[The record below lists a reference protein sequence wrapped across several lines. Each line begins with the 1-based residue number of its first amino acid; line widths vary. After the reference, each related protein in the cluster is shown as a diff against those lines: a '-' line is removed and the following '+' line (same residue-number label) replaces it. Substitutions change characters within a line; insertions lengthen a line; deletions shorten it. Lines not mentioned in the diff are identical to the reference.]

1 MRSIA
6 VGDTVGARWRPRY
19 YWEWSCSCNF
29 CTCTVADEGDTALV
43 RYEQVCPVSLA
54 SEVLA
59 ERWTPLI
66 LREIVLFD
74 RHHFTEIQHGVGRIS
89 QSLLSARL
97 RTLEEAGVLERRP
110 NRLGRGWEY
119 HPTRAGRELETV
131 LNQLGIWAQH
141 WIELRR
147 EDCDPAYLM
156 QTVHAILRPERLP
169 AAPVTVR
176 FEFLGDA
183 KIYWLV
189 IDGPQPELCYY
200 DPGRESDL
208 VVRVEERAL
217 GNVLLGRARLADA
230 ISDGAVRLEGRPDL
244 VRSFPSWLGP
254 TRFARYA
261 LPAQTA
267 DLPISPATAVQ
278 AGSARLGSETRT
290 PLTGKTPNRDAGRMD
305 RLSGR

>member
-1 MRSIA
+1 MHVIA
-6 VGDTVGARWRPRY
+6 VEETVGVWLGRRQFWN
-19 YWEWSCSCNF
+19 WSCSCNF
-29 CTCTVADEGDTALV
+29 CTCPRRDEGDTAVV

-74 RHHFTEIQHGVGRIS
+74 RHHFSEIQHGVGRIS

-97 RTLEEAGVLERRP
+97 RSLEDAGVLERRP

-119 HPTRAGRELETV
+119 HPTAAGQELETV
-131 LNQLGIWAQH
+131 LNELGIWAQH

-176 FEFLGDA
+176 FEFVGDG
-183 KIYWLV
+183 KMYWLV

-208 VVRVEERAL
+208 VVRVDERAF
-217 GNVLLGRARLADA
+217 GNVILGRARLADA
-230 ISDGAVRLEGRPDL
+230 IGDGAVRLEGRPDL
-244 VRSFPSWLGP
+244 VRSFPSWLGQ

-261 LPAQTA
+261 LPIEPMTPSIRGVA
-267 DLPISPATAVQ
+267 AV
-278 AGSARLGSETRT
+278 
-290 PLTGKTPNRDAGRMD
+290 
-305 RLSGR
+305 